1 MPRIPRMPVLRQPFL
16 VRNKRAY
23 YDDGRF
29 ISEEPQLV
37 MAPDAESLRNYMA
50 NHGFARPVYPSDI
63 DVAPYYGPYLP
74 GTERLMREPGMS
86 RHHYFDRYA
95 PQDYSNLY
103 GSYAFTPEDYQL
115 MKQMQQKMEAKRRA
129 REEYLDNI
137 EWYQD

>member
-1 MPRIPRMPVLRQPFL
+1 MPRIPRIPVLRKPFL

-37 MAPDAESLRNYMA
+37 MAPDAEALRNYMA

-74 GTERLMREPGMS
+74 GTERLMREPGMIEN
-86 RHHYFDRYA
+86 HHIDRYA
-95 PQDYSNLY
+95 PQDYHNLEGSN
-103 GSYAFTPEDYQL
+103 AFTPEDYQL
-115 MKQMQQKMEAKRRA
+115 MKQMRQKMEARLRA